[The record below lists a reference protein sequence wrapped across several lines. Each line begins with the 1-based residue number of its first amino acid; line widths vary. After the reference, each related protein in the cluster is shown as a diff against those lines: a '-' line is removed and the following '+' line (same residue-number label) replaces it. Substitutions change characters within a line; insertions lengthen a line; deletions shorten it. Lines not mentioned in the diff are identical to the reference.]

1 VRGGVAQEEV
11 KPRAIDGE
19 EVMHS
24 KRCLHE
30 EPGKGSA
37 PLFRSAANPAADP
50 WLHHTLPGWRPSTPQ
65 AEQSQQVRPASLIVR
80 VTLSWRV
87 RDEPRGAFSAM
98 CPECPQRAGAIHG
111 LSDRDG
117 VQSRRAGMQ
126 NRDLSATIEISG

>member
-1 VRGGVAQEEV
+1 MCVFSTQEEV

-50 WLHHTLPGWRPSTPQ
+50 WLHHTLPGWRPATPQ
-65 AEQSQQVRPASLIVR
+65 LEQSQEEEVRLAWVR
-80 VTLSWRV
+80 GR
-87 RDEPRGAFSAM
+87 
-98 CPECPQRAGAIHG
+98 
-111 LSDRDG
+111 
-117 VQSRRAGMQ
+117 
-126 NRDLSATIEISG
+126 